1 MGYVEASNLFIKD
14 AHGKKFAY
22 REVGKKTNMPL
33 ILLTHLS
40 AKLNGKS
47 LGRPPLVEK
56 NQLALQLYYE
66 NRFSVKEI
74 ATISGLATST
84 VYKIIKQE
92 KEKPKN

>member
-1 MGYVEASNLFIKD
+1 MSAFSEMEAS
-14 AHGKKFAY
+14 
-22 REVGKKTNMPL
+22 L
-33 ILLTHLS
+33 INERIMAGLEA

-92 KEKPKN
+92 KLQNRT

>member
-1 MGYVEASNLFIKD
+1 MSAFSEMEAS
-14 AHGKKFAY
+14 
-22 REVGKKTNMPL
+22 L
-33 ILLTHLS
+33 INERIMAGLEA

-47 LGRPPLVEK
+47 LGRPPLLEK

>member
-1 MGYVEASNLFIKD
+1 MSAFSEMEAS
-14 AHGKKFAY
+14 
-22 REVGKKTNMPL
+22 L
-33 ILLTHLS
+33 INERIMAGLEA

-84 VYKIIKQE
+84 VYKIIKQV

>member
-1 MGYVEASNLFIKD
+1 MSAFSEMEAS
-14 AHGKKFAY
+14 
-22 REVGKKTNMPL
+22 L
-33 ILLTHLS
+33 INERIMAGLEA

-92 KEKPKN
+92 K

>member
-1 MGYVEASNLFIKD
+1 MFFTIMSAFSEMEAS
-14 AHGKKFAY
+14 
-22 REVGKKTNMPL
+22 L
-33 ILLTHLS
+33 INERIMAGLEA

>member
-1 MGYVEASNLFIKD
+1 MSAFSEIEAS
-14 AHGKKFAY
+14 
-22 REVGKKTNMPL
+22 L
-33 ILLTHLS
+33 INERIMAGLEA

>member
-1 MGYVEASNLFIKD
+1 MSAFSEMEAS
-14 AHGKKFAY
+14 
-22 REVGKKTNMPL
+22 L
-33 ILLTHLS
+33 INERIMAGLEA

-66 NRFSVKEI
+66 NRFTVKEI

>member
-1 MGYVEASNLFIKD
+1 MSAFSEMEAS
-14 AHGKKFAY
+14 
-22 REVGKKTNMPL
+22 L
-33 ILLTHLS
+33 INERIMAGLEA

-92 KEKPKN
+92 KSQNIT

>member
-1 MGYVEASNLFIKD
+1 MSAFSEMEAS
-14 AHGKKFAY
+14 
-22 REVGKKTNMPL
+22 L
-33 ILLTHLS
+33 INERITAGLEA

>member
-1 MGYVEASNLFIKD
+1 MAGLEA
-14 AHGKKFAY
+14 
-22 REVGKKTNMPL
+22 
-33 ILLTHLS
+33 

-47 LGRPPLVEK
+47 LGRHPLVEK

>member
-1 MGYVEASNLFIKD
+1 MSAFSEMEAS
-14 AHGKKFAY
+14 
-22 REVGKKTNMPL
+22 L
-33 ILLTHLS
+33 INERIMAGLEA

>member
-1 MGYVEASNLFIKD
+1 MSAFSEMEAS
-14 AHGKKFAY
+14 
-22 REVGKKTNMPL
+22 L
-33 ILLTHLS
+33 INERIMAGLEA

-92 KEKPKN
+92 KLQNIT